1 VTALSQEEQ
10 SIQRWLKKAP
20 RFNLKGRSF
29 WRCIERT
36 FAATALESGPNFS
49 QPSRY
54 SISEEFSA
62 LYLSESQA
70 LARLEKT
77 QGEDDY
83 EPLADLCFRFTA
95 KAEVPDLSDQK
106 TQASLLGT
114 LGIDPRDLTVP
125 GIDGYRRTHPIARA
139 AFHSGLL
146 GFLAPSVHPVRGSDP
161 GWRNLVVYSA
171 NVVQG
176 LLDRQ

>member
-1 VTALSQEEQ
+1 VLSQEEQ
-10 SIQRWLKKAP
+10 NIQRWLKKVA
-20 RFNLKGRSF
+20 RFNLKGRTF

-36 FAATALESGPNFS
+36 FATTALESGPNFL

-77 QGEDDY
+77 QGYEEDF
-83 EPLADLCFRFTA
+83 EPLADLRFRFTA

-125 GIDGYRRTHPIARA
+125 GIDGYRRTHLIARA
-139 AFHSGLL
+139 AFHSGLV

-161 GWRNLVVYSA
+161 GWRNLVVYPA